1 MKKPSMWQ
9 KYWWKG
15 RILLKEFSGTPL
27 PNVRPVI
34 VHLYYTFKPTHCCVS
49 SDPSLR
55 SSYLSIRLNLW
66 CEPRADQNHMISF
79 ERIERAMLLH
89 CDRQYS
95 FQRCYLKLENQAFSG
110 SCVKVN
116 TSIKLDSNFEPWI
129 ISSNI
134 LVPRVPNKTYFAKLS
149 YV

>member
-34 VHLYYTFKPTHCCVS
+34 VCRLKTIHCCVS

-55 SSYLSIRLNLW
+55 SSFLSKFW
-66 CEPRADQNHMISF
+66 HEPRADQNPMISF
-79 ERIERAMLLH
+79 ERIERAMHLH

-95 FQRCYLKLENQAFSG
+95 FQRCYLKLENQAFSR

-116 TSIKLDSNFEPWI
+116 TSIKIDSNFEPWI

-134 LVPRVPNKTYFAKLS
+134 LVPRVPNKTYFC
-149 YV
+149 